1 MDQLFLVRF
10 SSSVISGGTGPREQG
25 WHTGESSQPT
35 SIWPAVRSKRRH
47 MWVGIVFSSTPCSE
61 RFIYNSIRTV
71 RRKQSLCG
79 CLTSKSLSWVENLNL
94 FNYIAFFQ
102 HKRYEGRD
110 LTQTN
115 LKLQSRINIHWTRLT
130 ILCSIK
136 GFWLGLRV
144 VLRGNK

>member
-10 SSSVISGGTGPREQG
+10 SSSAISGGTGPREQG
-25 WHTGESSQPT
+25 WHTGESSRPT

-71 RRKQSLCG
+71 RRKQSLRG

-115 LKLQSRINIHWTRLT
+115 LKLQSRINIHWTRLK